1 LIKLIEFIPN
11 NTIKFWQCKYTK
23 ATNKM
28 AIYWIIIVVLCCQ
41 KGLNNGE
48 LIEAIVRYEQEL
60 MGKGMRIDKPHI
72 VFK

>member
-1 LIKLIEFIPN
+1 
-11 NTIKFWQCKYTK
+11 
-23 ATNKM
+23 M